1 MEEERL
7 TKAQLWDVLELW
19 DEFMPGPVRLVA
31 CGGTALTIQDLKAS
45 TRDVDFVV
53 PDDDECRRLIG
64 SIRRRGYEKDRGFGW
79 KHPSS
84 PFIFDIF
91 PGKKVFTTELLDS
104 PLEPGMHIPIR
115 SFRKL
120 EVGALNDLD
129 LVISKMFRGE
139 PVDVED
145 SLTLIHGRK
154 GAFDVEALRA
164 RYEET
169 ASDDVNPERMM
180 GNLERLLKELKRA

>member
-1 MEEERL
+1 MDEERL

-31 CGGTALTIQDLKAS
+31 CGGTALTIQDLKTS

-91 PGKKVFTTELLDS
+91 AGKYVFTTELLDS
-104 PLEPGMHIPIR
+104 PLEPGMSIPVR
-115 SFRKL
+115 SFKKL
-120 EVGALNDLD
+120 TISALNDLD
-129 LVISKMFRGE
+129 LVISKMFRGDQ
-139 PVDVED
+139 VDVED
-145 SLTLIHGRK
+145 SLTLINGRK
-154 GAFDVEALRA
+154 GAFDVEKLKA
-164 RYEET
+164 RYKKT
-169 ASDDVNPERMM
+169 ADGDVNPERMM
-180 GNLERLLKELKRA
+180 KNLEYLLKELKGA